1 MFNKEVVQAFADF
14 PTPFYYYDLDIL
26 QDTLDQVKKYGQS
39 KGYHIHYALKAN
51 YNDRILNVLKEAGL
65 GADCVSGN
73 EVKKALEIGFLPN
86 DIVFAGVGKTDDEI
100 RLALENDIF
109 CFNCESLM
117 ELEVINDIAS
127 EMGKIAGV
135 ALRINPNVK
144 ADTHKYITTG
154 LEENKFGINIWEL
167 EGLVDRLAHLK
178 YIKLIGIHTHI
189 GSQIHDITNYEK
201 LCIKINELQDFF
213 IAKGIVLE
221 HINVG
226 GGLGIN
232 YTDPDAQLIPDFKSY
247 FEVFSQFLK
256 LRVGQQLHFELGR
269 SIVGQCGTLISRVLY
284 IKNGIKTDFAIIDA
298 GMTELIRPALYQAIH
313 RIENISSDTKE
324 KNIYDVVGPV
334 CESSDCFVKGIE
346 LPITKRGDLIAIRS
360 SGAYGEV
367 MSSNYNLRDKAKAYY
382 SDEIPSLKPQAA
394 GRR

>member
-14 PTPFYYYDLDIL
+14 PTPFYYYDLNVL
-26 QDTLDQVKKYGQS
+26 NETLEQVKKYGQS
-39 KGYHIHYALKAN
+39 RGYHVHYALKAN
-51 YNDRILNVLKEAGL
+51 YNDRILDIIKNAGL

-73 EVKKALEIGFLPN
+73 EVKKALESGFSHK
-86 DIVFAGVGKTDDEI
+86 DVVFAGVGKTDEEI
-100 RLALENDIF
+100 RYALENDIF

-154 LEENKFGINIWEL
+154 LEENKFGINVWEL
-167 EGLVDRLAHLK
+167 DGLIERLVHLK

-189 GSQIHDITNYEK
+189 GSQINDFTNYEK
-201 LCIKINELQDFF
+201 LCIKINELQEYF
-213 IAKGIVLE
+213 ISKGLVLE

-232 YTDPDAQLIPDFKSY
+232 YNNPDAQLIPDFKSY
-247 FEVFSQFLK
+247 FEVFFRFLK
-256 LRVGQQLHFELGR
+256 LRDGQQLHFELGR
-269 SIVGQCGTLISRVLY
+269 SIVGQCGSLISKVLY

-298 GMTELIRPALYQAIH
+298 GMTELIRPALYQAVH
-313 RIENISSDTKE
+313 AIENITSDSNEQRT
-324 KNIYDVVGPV
+324 YDVVGPV
-334 CESSDCFVKGIE
+334 CESSDCFVKGIK
-346 LPITKRGDLIAIRS
+346 LPVTKRGDHIAIKS

-367 MSSNYNLRDKAKAYY
+367 MSSTYNLREKAKAYY
-382 SDEIPSLKPQAA
+382 SDEIPVK
-394 GRR
+394 